1 MYVLY
6 VINKVSC
13 SYCMCWIIFWKLIL
27 LSSYKEMRKQI
38 IELAFSYAF
47 SFPLTLNIWK
57 PFLLLRKCQDLWY
70 LKQRVFSEYSVFPV
84 VFGALNIFLQL
95 QLVTSRFLS
104 KFHSSMKPLLTLLE
118 RIPLPNDIFLSIEYR
133 LSLFNLIAV
142 GLNQGYLEADSLT
155 AIVKLKW
162 WVKDKNVRTTK

>member
-1 MYVLY
+1 M
-6 VINKVSC
+6 
-13 SYCMCWIIFWKLIL
+13 
-27 LSSYKEMRKQI
+27 
-38 IELAFSYAF
+38 
-47 SFPLTLNIWK
+47 
-57 PFLLLRKCQDLWY
+57 
-70 LKQRVFSEYSVFPV
+70 FPV

-155 AIVKLKW
+155 AIVKLK
-162 WVKDKNVRTTK
+162 